1 MQIPRNIVSW
11 PKSNNYVLVGILAI
25 VCVQQPPYHFL
36 QTLHPLRMFKIV
48 FRDSSLIRNNCFY
61 FGCWGWSTGSAD
73 RSGYITIFCNV
84 IELLHEFK
92 KSFFKQGR
100 IQEVDNVS
108 AGKSENW
115 QFAGLLCIIKNWK
128 FSCVLHAHSQFLWS
142 FARFDN
148 ANRGVRQPVQ
158 PHTFYARLLVF
169 DKTSA
174 ASFCSC
180 KLLGRGD
187 GFVLLP
193 VLTCSLIFL
202 HLWTAVSWRWLYFPP
217 IS

>member
-1 MQIPRNIVSW
+1 M
-11 PKSNNYVLVGILAI
+11 
-25 VCVQQPPYHFL
+25 
-36 QTLHPLRMFKIV
+36 
-48 FRDSSLIRNNCFY
+48 
-61 FGCWGWSTGSAD
+61 
-73 RSGYITIFCNV
+73 
-84 IELLHEFK
+84 IEPLHEFK
-92 KSFFKQGR
+92 KSFFKHGR

-115 QFAGLLCIIKNWK
+115 QFAGRLCIIKNWK

-142 FARFDN
+142 FARFDH

-180 KLLGRGD
+180 KLLGRSD
-187 GFVLLP
+187 ECVLLP

-217 IS
+217 ISYLRALIVYITECRAQGRGLGLNPPLLELDILQNFMKGD